1 MAAPLKE
8 AALWFARRA
17 RARINARRIAHAR
30 RSRPALDVVFER
42 FEISQVRAEIE
53 PFLEELVR
61 PLAPR
66 AILEVG
72 TYRGGTLLLF
82 ADVATD
88 DALIAS
94 IDLPDEVLP
103 WRRSLYRSFA
113 GRRQRIA
120 LIEADSTEE
129 ATRRIVERELRG
141 EPLDLLF
148 IDGDHSYD
156 GVARDFELYSPLVR
170 PGGLIAFHDITPGKG
185 AGDVHR
191 LWGELRDR
199 FETREFRASS
209 AGYGIGVLVTP
220 S

>member
-1 MAAPLKE
+1 MD
-8 AALWFARRA
+8 
-17 RARINARRIAHAR
+17 I
-30 RSRPALDVVFER
+30 VFER

-53 PFLEELVR
+53 AFVEELVR

-82 ADVATD
+82 ADVAAD

-94 IDLPDEVLP
+94 IDLPDGVLP
-103 WRRSLYRSFA
+103 WRRKLYRSFA

-120 LIEADSTEE
+120 LIEADSTDE
-129 ATRRIVERELRG
+129 ATRLIVERELGGR
-141 EPLDLLF
+141 PLDLLF

-156 GVARDFELYSPLVR
+156 SVARDFELYSPLVR
-170 PGGLIAFHDITPGKG
+170 PGGLIAFHDITEGKG

-191 LWGELRDR
+191 LWGELRDN
-199 FETREFRASS
+199 FETREFRSSS
-209 AGYGIGVLVTP
+209 AGYGIGVLITA